1 MFNLIQLNCLPKAE
15 GTHKFCWEPCSLP
28 LSQSASL
35 EVTGPPSKEEEGMG
49 SLQILGTTGKPSDT
63 LSPRDANKKIL
74 LGQVT
79 PDITRFLVTCSPKFL
94 SLAGRAE
101 VPKEMI

>member
-1 MFNLIQLNCLPKAE
+1 
-15 GTHKFCWEPCSLP
+15 
-28 LSQSASL
+28 
-35 EVTGPPSKEEEGMG
+35 MG
-49 SLQILGTTGKPSDT
+49 SLKILGTTGKPSDT
-63 LSPRDANKKIL
+63 LSPRDANKKIF

-79 PDITRFLVTCSPKFL
+79 PDITRLLVTCSPKFL